1 MKGCHGAKRLMSLL
15 LVCAQEE
22 EEDGRWRRRA
32 RRWEILLK
40 RWVGQ
45 KRNRHREANTARQRF
60 LYGGKA
66 KFVADE
72 KFIAEAKILAK

>member
-1 MKGCHGAKRLMSLL
+1 MEEKGKKMGNTS
-15 LVCAQEE
+15 QEM
-22 EEDGRWRRRA
+22 GRPKTKQAPRTHR
-32 RRWEILLK
+32 
-40 RWVGQ
+40 VGS
-45 KRNRHREANTARQRF
+45 ANTARQRF